1 MSTNIFH
8 FYLLCLGVREWM
20 EEKRLGVFIKHVFG
34 RYKDKGGI
42 HGNTIEKVLCP
53 RKGRARR

>member
-1 MSTNIFH
+1 MK
-8 FYLLCLGVREWM
+8 
-20 EEKRLGVFIKHVFG
+20 EKRLGVFIKHVFG

-53 RKGRARR
+53 RNGPLQKGRARR